1 MKILLISSE
10 AAPFAKTGGLGDV
23 AGALPAAL
31 AARRAGVRVM
41 LPLYDSVAAEYRS
54 RMKFIGAQ
62 YIPLGWRNVYCGLFE
77 LKMNGV
83 VWYFIDNE
91 YYFRRGELYGHF
103 DDGERYAFFSRAA
116 AELAL
121 SLPDWR
127 PDVIHCHDW
136 QTALVPVYLRVLM
149 AGRADDI
156 RCVFTIHNI
165 EYQGRYSRDLLGDV
179 FGLPEPV
186 FNGGTMEFNGGL
198 NLMKAA
204 VEMSDAVT
212 TVSPTYRE
220 ELQYPFYAHGL
231 EGVIAAAGHK
241 MHGILNGIDTA
252 VYDPASDPNLFDP
265 YDDGSFEKKVANK
278 TKLRKM
284 LGLAPRK
291 NTPLIGMVT
300 RLASHKGLD
309 LVAASLDRI
318 MDLDVQVV
326 VVGRGDWHFEQLF
339 RNARETYKGR
349 FSAQIMHNPG
359 LAMKLYA
366 GADIF
371 LMPSLAE
378 PCGLSQMIAM
388 RYGTVPVTR
397 ETGGLKDTVT
407 PYIAETGQGRGFTF
421 ANYNAD
427 DMMYVLRQAVDLYRG
442 SPAAWRALAEADMRI
457 DFSWTQSAGQYLSL
471 YRQVT
476 GKK

>member
-1 MKILLISSE
+1 MKVLFISSE
-10 AAPFAKTGGLGDV
+10 AAPFAMTGGLGDV
-23 AGALPAAL
+23 TGALPAAL
-31 AARRAGVRVM
+31 AAKRAGVRVM
-41 LPLYDSVAAEYRS
+41 LPLYDCIAEEYRT

-83 VWYFIDNE
+83 IWYFLDND

-121 SLPDWR
+121 SIPDWR

-136 QTALVPVYLRVLM
+136 QTALVPVYLRTHLQD
-149 AGRADDI
+149 RAEDI

-165 EYQGRYSRDLLGDV
+165 AYQGRYARSLLGDV
-179 FGLPEPV
+179 FGLPDHV

-204 VEMSDAVT
+204 IEMSDAVT
-212 TVSPTYRE
+212 TVSPTYLE
-220 ELQYPFYAHGL
+220 ELQYEFYAHGL
-231 EGVIAAAGHK
+231 EGVIAAAAHK
-241 MHGILNGIDTA
+241 THGILNGIDT
-252 VYDPASDPNLFDP
+252 VMYDPAADPNLFDN
-265 YDDGSFEKKVANK
+265 YSADTFEKKAANK

-291 NTPLIGMVT
+291 NTPLVAIIA
-300 RLASHKGLD
+300 RLATHKGLD
-309 LVAASLDRI
+309 LVAASLDAI

-326 VVGRGDWHFEQLF
+326 VIGRGEWNYEQVF
-339 RNARETYKGR
+339 QHAGDVYNGR
-349 FSAQIMHNPG
+349 FSTQITYNPG

-366 GADIF
+366 AADIF
-371 LMPSLAE
+371 LMPSLWE

-407 PYIAETGQGRGFTF
+407 PYIAEAGAGRGFTF

-427 DMMYVLRQAVDLYRG
+427 DMMYVLRQAVELYR
-442 SPAAWRALAEADMRI
+442 SDAAAWRALAEADMRL
-457 DFSWTQSAGQYLSL
+457 DLSWTHSAGQYLNI